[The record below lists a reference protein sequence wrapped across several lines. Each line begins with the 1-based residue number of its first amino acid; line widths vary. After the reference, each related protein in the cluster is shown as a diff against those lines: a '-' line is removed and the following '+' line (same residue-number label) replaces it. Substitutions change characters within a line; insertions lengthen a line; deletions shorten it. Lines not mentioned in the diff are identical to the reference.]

1 MEPTGLEAEMA
12 VRRAL
17 WDRLEADP
25 DGYETNR
32 DFGLYCIQWRNLILL
47 AEPYLL
53 KALARCPDDEEHEH
67 LSAALAEVYKMA
79 GRIEDASGI
88 YAELAARKPGTV
100 NHHFYLGDS
109 LFAGGDLTGASVAY
123 GNGAAVLEANA
134 LACAE
139 RDGADRRMLLPYRPI
154 HRYFGETAHKLD
166 LFVKARALGLIGDF
180 EAVVLAP
187 DNSTANPPLMACFAP
202 YVTLVTDADEVD
214 RLTENQ
220 ADRAW
225 FFVDALPIPAGP
237 TVHREMAYGVVQ
249 RLWSDEGRPPV
260 IALPDDVR
268 AFGEA
273 WLRTNGVPEDAWFAT
288 IHVRE
293 AGYYIEDVAWN
304 HNKFRNANMADHL
317 SAIEAVTARG
327 GWVVRLGDPS
337 MSPLPPMAG
346 VIDYAHREDRDRR
359 LDVFLIARSR
369 FLIGLSSGPMNVARA
384 FGVPVA
390 AVNYFPAGAWPFSG
404 HDVFIHKLHR
414 SVTDGRYLS
423 MREALAPPLFA
434 AFSPMTYE
442 DRGVEVV
449 DNDAEDIR
457 DAVEE
462 MMDRLDGRYV
472 VSEADI
478 VRQRRYRQ
486 VADPYGLGFLL
497 PVANR
502 FLERHPHLL
511 A

>member
-1 MEPTGLEAEMA
+1 M
-12 VRRAL
+12 
-17 WDRLEADP
+17 
-25 DGYETNR
+25 
-32 DFGLYCIQWRNLILL
+32 F
-47 AEPYLL
+47 
-53 KALARCPDDEEHEH
+53 
-67 LSAALAEVYKMA
+67 
-79 GRIEDASGI
+79 
-88 YAELAARKPGTV
+88 
-100 NHHFYLGDS
+100 
-109 LFAGGDLTGASVAY
+109 
-123 GNGAAVLEANA
+123 
-134 LACAE
+134 
-139 RDGADRRMLLPYRPI
+139 
-154 HRYFGETAHKLD
+154 
-166 LFVKARALGLIGDF
+166 
-180 EAVVLAP
+180 
-187 DNSTANPPLMACFAP
+187 
-202 YVTLVTDADEVD
+202 
-214 RLTENQ
+214 
-220 ADRAW
+220 
-225 FFVDALPIPAGP
+225 
-237 TVHREMAYGVVQ
+237 
-249 RLWSDEGRPPV
+249 
-260 IALPDDVR
+260 R

-293 AGYYIEDVAWN
+293 AGYYVEDVAWN
-304 HNKFRNANMADHL
+304 HNKFRNGSMADHL

-359 LDVFLIARSR
+359 LEVFLIARSR
-369 FLIGLSSGPMNVARA
+369 FFYRSVVGADERCAGFRRAGDRSELFPRRGHGRSVAMMCLS
-384 FGVPVA
+384 
-390 AVNYFPAGAWPFSG
+390 
-404 HDVFIHKLHR
+404 HKLHR

-423 MREALAPPLFA
+423 MREALTPPLFA

-442 DRGVEVV
+442 DRGIEVV

-462 MMDRLDGRYV
+462 LMDRLDGRHV

-502 FLERHPHLL
+502 FLERYPHLL